1 MTKRQRERLKEAGR
15 KIWEGSRGNMCPLF
29 HEGVVDLACLTDREW
44 AEKGLGEVLGCQFGV
59 SKRLKK
65 KIATIPKARKAR
77 SDETEVGSGEL

>member
-15 KIWEGSRGNMCPLF
+15 KIWEGRFSKTHLF
-29 HEGVVDLACLTDREW
+29 HEGMADLAGMIDREW

-77 SDETEVGSGEL
+77 SDETEVGSGAL